1 MTRSLPSTSTQS
13 STRRKV
19 QPLSFL
25 VRPLGPL
32 RQTISSRLAQAGRK
46 LPVSSRRCSLAA
58 ALTQSPPHGS
68 LALRATRSSPSVSA
82 APAASTAPAMLRP
95 VHAVGHQFH
104 HGRTDRREID
114 SHRVPAG
121 WSTAESIHRVHL
133 HLEAVQQAAPL
144 ALAAEPRLTAVLMCQ
159 GASEH
164 ALHEIRGAPLV
175 GMGLRIACRR
185 RDPKPGDRP
194 ALESQPSLRLK
205 ACANCTNTIAA
216 RWLQT
221 E

>member
-82 APAASTAPAMLRP
+82 ATAASTAPAVLRP
-95 VHAVGHQFH
+95 VHAVGHQLH
-104 HGRTDRREID
+104 HVGTDCREID
-114 SHRVPAG
+114 SHRLTTFTLKWCSRRP
-121 WSTAESIHRVHL
+121 
-133 HLEAVQQAAPL
+133 PL
-144 ALAAEPRLTAVLMCQ
+144 ALAAEGWPTAVQMGQSAPTVQTPSPPDGSTPSSCWP
-159 GASEH
+159 GHPPH
-164 ALHEIRGAPLV
+164 APG
-175 GMGLRIACRR
+175 RR
-185 RDPKPGDRP
+185 PGRSP
-194 ALESQPSLRLK
+194 AEY
-205 ACANCTNTIAA
+205 T
-216 RWLQT
+216 
-221 E
+221 

>member
-1 MTRSLPSTSTQS
+1 M
-13 STRRKV
+13 
-19 QPLSFL
+19 
-25 VRPLGPL
+25 
-32 RQTISSRLAQAGRK
+32 AQAGRK

-82 APAASTAPAMLRP
+82 APAASTATAMQRP

-104 HGRTDRREID
+104 HGGSDRREID
-114 SHRVPAG
+114 RHRLPAG
-121 WSTAESIHRVHL
+121 WSTAESIYRVHL

-144 ALAAEPRLTAVLMCQ
+144 ALAAVPRLTAVLMCQ

-175 GMGLRIACRR
+175 GMGRRIACRR

-194 ALESQPSLRLK
+194 ALETQPVAAIIEAEGVRQLHEHHRRQMAPDGVAAGLGVHPMLPRGGLDDPLRNILEK
-205 ACANCTNTIAA
+205 L
-216 RWLQT
+216 RPPH
-221 E
+221 